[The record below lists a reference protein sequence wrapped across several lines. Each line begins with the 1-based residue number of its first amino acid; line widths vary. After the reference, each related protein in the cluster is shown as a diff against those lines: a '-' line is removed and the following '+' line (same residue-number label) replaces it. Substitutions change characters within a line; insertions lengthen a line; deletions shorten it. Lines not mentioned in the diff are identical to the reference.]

1 MHLLRYNMFVGDV
14 NKVVAIFED
23 ARQAASERAS
33 QPQTY
38 AIKAESAEDMV
49 WHPVMLTP
57 QR

>member
-1 MHLLRYNMFVGDV
+1 MFVGDV

-38 AIKAESAEDMV
+38 AIKAETAEDMV